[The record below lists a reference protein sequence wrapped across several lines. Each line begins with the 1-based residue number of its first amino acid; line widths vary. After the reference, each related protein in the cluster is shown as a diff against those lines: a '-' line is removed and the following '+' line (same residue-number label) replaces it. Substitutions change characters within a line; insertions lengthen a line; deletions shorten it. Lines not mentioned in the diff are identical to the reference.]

1 MDCWDVWLPVL
12 LRLLLLRLA
21 GPRLALALMLA
32 LRRLARRPPAT
43 TVALSAARR
52 PAARA
57 ARSTALRRRVG
68 GAVAVAAGAAAG
80 ACAACAALCDS
91 GSGSPFVYPELT
103 AATERR
109 IVSAQRLMEY
119 MRSTQQVIGA
129 LQLQMRTG
137 SLGTTTETATEAYWA
152 RMREL
157 QEEVALETQK
167 ILYGVEEKGARA
179 AYEAEF
185 GCVRWTEPALKI
197 IAGLS
202 PVRGLSRHS
211 RAASCAFP
219 SRPLAL

>member
-1 MDCWDVWLPVL
+1 VATVLPV
-12 LRLLLLRLA
+12 LRLA
-21 GPRLALALMLA
+21 GPHLALALMLA

-68 GAVAVAAGAAAG
+68 GAVAVAAGAAG

>member
-1 MDCWDVWLPVL
+1 
-12 LRLLLLRLA
+12 
-21 GPRLALALMLA
+21 
-32 LRRLARRPPAT
+32 
-43 TVALSAARR
+43 
-52 PAARA
+52 
-57 ARSTALRRRVG
+57 
-68 GAVAVAAGAAAG
+68 
-80 ACAACAALCDS
+80 
-91 GSGSPFVYPELT
+91 
-103 AATERR
+103 
-109 IVSAQRLMEY
+109 MEY

-137 SLGTTTETATEAYWA
+137 SLGTTTEMATEAYWA